1 MRFVQ
6 RPDILHYS
14 TTINY
19 SDNEEINPT
28 QSMQA
33 TFFTAVLLPVG
44 LAIVMLGMG
53 LTLLPEDFQ
62 RVTRYPKAV
71 AIGLISQLIF
81 LPVVGFLVASI
92 VPMRPETAVG
102 LMVLALCPG
111 GPSSN
116 MMTYLAKGDVALSVT
131 LTALSS
137 AITVFT
143 IPIFANLSLQYFA
156 GQSAAIALPVG
167 QTMLQIFAIALL
179 PVALGMLIRQQFP
192 NLARRLEKVVNRL
205 AVGFLAFIIL
215 AIIIHEWNRI
225 PGFIAQ
231 VGIGVVLLNVI
242 SMVLGFWFGK
252 LFNLKFSQQICI
264 AIEVG
269 LQNATLAIAITAG
282 LLNNPD
288 MAVPAAVYSL
298 FAYGTGI
305 LAIFY
310 GRRTAQKIYQEQQ
323 S

>member
-1 MRFVQ
+1 
-6 RPDILHYS
+6 
-14 TTINY
+14 
-19 SDNEEINPT
+19 
-28 QSMQA
+28 MQA

-71 AIGLISQLIF
+71 AIGLVSQLLF

-92 VPMRPETAVG
+92 VPMQPEIAVG

-116 MMTYLAKGDVALSVT
+116 MITYLAKGDVALSVT

-137 AITVFT
+137 IITVFT

-156 GQSAAIALPVG
+156 GQDAAIALPIG
-167 QTMLQIFAIALL
+167 QTMLQIFAITLL
-179 PVALGMLIRQQFP
+179 PVGLGMLIRQQFP
-192 NLARRLEKVVNRL
+192 DPARRLEKVVNRL
-205 AVGFLAFIIL
+205 AIAFLALIIL
-215 AIIIHEWNRI
+215 AIIVREWSRI

-231 VGIGVVLLNVI
+231 VGVGIVLLNVI
-242 SMVLGFWFGK
+242 SMAIGFWLGR
-252 LFNLKFSQQICI
+252 LFNLRFPQQICI

-269 LQNATLAIAITAG
+269 IQNATLAITITAG
-282 LLNNPD
+282 LLNNPN
-288 MAVPAAVYSL
+288 MAIPAAIYSL
-298 FAYGTGI
+298 FAYATAT
-305 LAIFY
+305 LAIFH
-310 GRRTAQKIYQEQQ
+310 GRSTVRRTYQMEK

>member
-1 MRFVQ
+1 
-6 RPDILHYS
+6 
-14 TTINY
+14 
-19 SDNEEINPT
+19 
-28 QSMQA
+28 MQA

-44 LAIVMLGMG
+44 LALVMLGMG

-71 AIGLISQLIF
+71 AVGLVSQLVF
-81 LPVVGFLVASI
+81 LPIIAFLVASI
-92 VPMRPETAVG
+92 VPMRPEIAVG

-116 MMTYLAKGDVALSVT
+116 MITYLAKGDVALSVT

-167 QTMLQIFAIALL
+167 KTMLQIFAITLV
-179 PVALGMLIRQQFP
+179 PVGLGMLIRQQFP
-192 NLARRLEKVVNRL
+192 NLARRLEKVANRL
-205 AVGFLAFIIL
+205 AIGFLALIIL
-215 AIIIHEWNRI
+215 AIIIHEWNRL
-225 PGFIAQ
+225 PTFIAQ

-242 SMVLGFWFGK
+242 SMALGFGLGK
-252 LFNLKFSQQICI
+252 LLNLKFPQQICI

-269 LQNATLAIAITAG
+269 IQNATLAIAITAG

-288 MAVPAAVYSL
+288 LAIPAAIYSL
-298 FAYGTGI
+298 FAYATA
-305 LAIFY
+305 LLTIFY
-310 GRRTAQKIYQEQQ
+310 GRRTATRIYQEEK